1 MNNWYIYLIIV
12 ASVAIIGYG
21 LKKGKIKAII
31 GGVFGVLSG
40 LLAHYKTKSDKQKK
54 EITEV
59 KNTLDKQ
66 QSIIKV
72 AEGKKEEV
80 KQAVDK
86 LKDEKKE
93 REQEYEKAKNKI
105 HAYNNLIHDFNNKL

>member
-1 MNNWYIYLIIV
+1 MNWYIYLIII
-12 ASVAIIGYG
+12 ASIGIIGYG

-54 EITEV
+54 DLAEA
-59 KNTLDKQ
+59 KNSLEKQ
-66 QSIIKV
+66 QSIIKI

-80 KQAVDK
+80 KESIEK

-93 REQEYEKAKNKI
+93 RELEYEKAENKI

>member
-1 MNNWYIYLIIV
+1 MNWYIYIVII
-12 ASVAIIGYG
+12 ASVAVIGYG
-21 LKKGKIKAII
+21 LKKGKLKAII

-40 LLAHYKTKSDKQKK
+40 LLAHYKTKSDRQKK
-54 EITEV
+54 EIAEV

-72 AEGKKEEV
+72 VEGKKEEV
-80 KQAVDK
+80 KESIEN

-93 REQEYEKAKNKI
+93 REQEYEKAENKI
-105 HAYNNLIHDFNNKL
+105 HAYNNLINDFNNKL

>member
-1 MNNWYIYLIIV
+1 MNWYLYIIII

-31 GGVFGVLSG
+31 GGAFGVLSG

-54 EITEV
+54 EIKEA

-80 KQAVDK
+80 KEAVDN

-93 REQEYEKAKNKI
+93 REQEYEKAENKI
-105 HAYNNLIHDFNNKL
+105 HAYNNLIHDYYSKL